1 MAKIDKVFVAAPS
14 ILKLNLFNKSV
25 QETALLHKTVPW
37 SRDGLITYAPVANK
51 SFAFILT
58 IDKHSAYVINVK
70 NNGDATKKQQNTH
83 LLKRI
88 CIVLSIGFV
97 VFFLLFFALLVYQ
110 RLFKRSQNKYKAIKA
125 TKVFAA

>member
-14 ILKLNLFNKSV
+14 ILKLNLFNRSV
-25 QETALLHKTVPW
+25 QETALVHKTVPW

-70 NNGDATKKQQNTH
+70 NSDDATEKTTKY
-83 LLKRI
+83 
-88 CIVLSIGFV
+88 SFV
-97 VFFLLFFALLVYQ
+97 KTNLHCA
-110 RLFKRSQNKYKAIKA
+110 
-125 TKVFAA
+125 